1 MARQTD
7 DNGAKIITDRRA
19 RGGSR
24 LTSRTLT
31 VLVSSLSLAVIVGAV
46 LFWYYL

>member
-1 MARQTD
+1 MARRND
-7 DNGAKIITDRRA
+7 DSGPEVITDRRA

-24 LTSRTLT
+24 LSGRTLT
-31 VLVSSLSLAVIVGAV
+31 VLVSSLGLAVIAGAV